1 MPLLGFGTWQLTG
14 RSALRAVAEAL
25 AAGYRHVDTATMYRN
40 EREVG
45 GALAE
50 SGVSREE
57 VFITTKLPPNR
68 FGRARQTLDES
79 LRMLGVDRLDLW
91 LLHWPAGPDDGLSAY
106 RELVQARRDGLARD
120 IGVSN
125 YSLEQLDRF
134 AEATGVLPAV
144 NQIEWSPLLFDAA
157 ILSGHRERGV
167 VLEGYSGLKGG
178 VLEHP
183 AVREVAERLQRS
195 PAQVVIRWH
204 LEHQIVVIPKSARAE
219 RIRSNADVG
228 AFRLSQQDVAAMD
241 ALGGGRRR

>member
-1 MPLLGFGTWQLTG
+1 
-14 RSALRAVAEAL
+14 
-25 AAGYRHVDTATMYRN
+25 
-40 EREVG
+40 
-45 GALAE
+45 
-50 SGVSREE
+50 
-57 VFITTKLPPNR
+57 
-68 FGRARQTLDES
+68 
-79 LRMLGVDRLDLW
+79 
-91 LLHWPAGPDDGLSAY
+91 
-106 RELVQARRDGLARD
+106 
-120 IGVSN
+120 
-125 YSLEQLDRF
+125 
-134 AEATGVLPAV
+134 V

-183 AVREVAERLQRS
+183 TVREVAERLQRS